1 MFPRLFVTRSK
12 KTGED
17 SGTSAGEQE
26 LMSLGN
32 LFMAAC
38 TGKYFSIGDR
48 SKLSTFRNLW
58 SNGLKECLELP
69 HYNFGIS
76 IPSFAQREVLSTRK
90 MEEGQ
95 YQEFG

>member
-1 MFPRLFVTRSK
+1 MTEK
-12 KTGED
+12 KTGQD
-17 SGTSAGEQE
+17 SGTSAREQE
-26 LMSLGN
+26 LMCLGN
-32 LFMAAC
+32 SFMAAC
-38 TGKYFSIGDR
+38 TGKYFSMRDR
-48 SKLSTFRNLW
+48 SKLFTFRNLW

-95 YQEFG
+95 HQEFG

>member
-1 MFPRLFVTRSK
+1 MRSK
-12 KTGED
+12 VSELQAFED
-17 SGTSAGEQE
+17 GG
-26 LMSLGN
+26 
-32 LFMAAC
+32 
-38 TGKYFSIGDR
+38 
-48 SKLSTFRNLW
+48 STFMNLW

-95 YQEFG
+95 H